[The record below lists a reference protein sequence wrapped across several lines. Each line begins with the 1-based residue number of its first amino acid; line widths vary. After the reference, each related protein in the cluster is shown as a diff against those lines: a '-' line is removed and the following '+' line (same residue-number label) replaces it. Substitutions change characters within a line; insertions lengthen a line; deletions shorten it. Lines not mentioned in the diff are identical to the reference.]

1 MCYNQKKFLQGD
13 IVKVSEEKF
22 LKIIFGVILLAIVP
36 MIYLTDFYI
45 DEDSDEE
52 KEKVGFIITGDV
64 NEKGW
69 NESHYRGIK
78 KACENLN
85 LKLLCKDHVPEN
97 SGKCPEEVE
106 NLISEG
112 VKIIFLMSFNYPAE
126 VLPLMDKYPNVSFV
140 SMSTLEKA
148 KNLTSCFARMYQGR
162 YMSGALAGMKTK
174 TNHVGYVAAMPN
186 SEVNR
191 GINAFTLGVHRTNP
205 DAKVFVMW
213 TGDWQNEEVEK
224 KNAEI
229 LINEYDAD
237 VLTYHQNEDAT
248 GKIAEEFGVDFIGY
262 NALLENYS
270 EHYLTSVI
278 CRWDL
283 FYEDILQ
290 KYLKSELVA
299 LGNYWIGAQ
308 QNAITLSDY
317 SNAVDEHMRRV
328 LDSMYVELKKDDDLI
343 FCNEI
348 YDNEGNLRCE
358 EYEIISDYELLKG
371 IDWLIE
377 GVEVVD

>member
-1 MCYNQKKFLQGD
+1 MDNSDKN
-13 IVKVSEEKF
+13 I
-22 LKIIFGVILLAIVP
+22 LKNLLVVIFFATAS
-36 MIYLTDFYI
+36 MIYFTTFYI
-45 DEDSDEE
+45 KEDSDEVG
-52 KEKVGFIITGDV
+52 EKVGFIITGDIK
-64 NEKGW
+64 EKGW
-69 NESHYRGIK
+69 NESHYRGIQ
-78 KACENLN
+78 KACENLK
-85 LKLLCKDHVPEN
+85 LQLLCRDHVPEN

-106 NLISEG
+106 NLVSEG
-112 VKIIFLMSFNYPAE
+112 AKIIFLVSFNYPAE
-126 VLPLMDKYPNVSFV
+126 VLPLMEKYQNVIFI
-140 SMSTLEKA
+140 SMSTLEEA

-174 TNHVGYVAAMPN
+174 TNSIGYVAAMPN

-191 GINAFTLGVHRTNP
+191 GINAFALGVKRTNP
-205 DAKVFVMW
+205 DAKVFVRW
-213 TGDWQNEEVEK
+213 TGDWQNEEVEA

-229 LINEYDAD
+229 LITEYNTD
-237 VLTYHQNEDAT
+237 VLTYHQNEDAV
-248 GKIAEEFGVDFIGY
+248 GKVAEKFGVDFIGY

-290 KYLKSELVA
+290 KYLKGELVT
-299 LGNYWIGAQ
+299 LRNHWIGAQ

-317 SNAVDEHMRRV
+317 SSAVDERMRLT
-328 LDSMYVELKKDDDLI
+328 LDSIYIELESDGNLI

-358 EYEIISDYELLKG
+358 EYEIISDYELLRS
-371 IDWLIE
+371 INWLVD